1 MKSREVVEG
10 MLEKTM
16 KDADSLPTEAL
27 PAVAGVIVGYALLY
41 IGDVLNKHLSAIAK
55 NTKPLKDIAKRVKK

>member
-1 MKSREVVEG
+1 MKSRKVVKA

-16 KDADSLPTEAL
+16 KDADSLPTETL
-27 PAVAGVIVGYALLY
+27 PAVAGVIIAYALLY

-55 NTKPLKDIAKRVKK
+55 NSKDIAKRVKK